1 MTGRIAA
8 TADGTGRSS
17 AIVAE
22 PARQCS
28 SRPGVG
34 PAPTRTRSE
43 LLGRRRE
50 CAVLDNVLAGALS
63 RWSATVVVTGEAGS
77 GKSALLDHVRASA
90 VDFQVVRCCGVE
102 SEMELPYAGL
112 HQLCSALLPGRLD
125 QLPGPQRHAL
135 QAALGLAAPSAAQD
149 RFLVG
154 LAVLSL
160 VAMKSDEQP
169 LLCLVDDAQWLDHA
183 SLQTLA
189 FMARR
194 LTAEP
199 IAVVFAL
206 REGTRSGEL
215 AGLPTLVLRGLEKAD
230 ADRLLASAVHAPLDE
245 HVRDRIVAEAHGNPL
260 ALQEL
265 PRGLSPDQLA
275 GGFAIPDAG
284 SLTTRIEHNFLRR
297 VESLPRDTQLLLL
310 IAAAEPVGDMSLL
323 WRAARQLG
331 VSPEAAAPAEAA
343 ELIDFGVRIRFR
355 HPLVRSAIY
364 HSAAPDDRRT
374 VHRALATATDPN
386 TDPDRRAWHG
396 AYAAIGP
403 DEDVA
408 LELERSAVRAQGRAG
423 LAAAAAFHERA
434 AALTLD
440 PGLRRIRGLTAAQAM
455 LQAGA
460 PEPARELLRTA
471 TSGPLSDRDGAR
483 ADLLAAQIA
492 FAVNRGSEAPPLLLK
507 AARRLERLDPALA
520 RDTYLEALS
529 AAMFAGRLA
538 VGVTARDVAEA
549 ARSASQVSQP
559 PRPADL
565 LLDGLAIRFTD
576 GFPAARARLQRA
588 VEAFSADDLSPE
600 DEIRWLWL
608 ACTIAAEV
616 WDDESWYTLSARY
629 VTRAREAGALS
640 ELPLALSHRSVVLVF
655 AGQLDE
661 VAALVEET
669 QSVSDMTGSHLVP
682 YGALLH
688 AAWRGDDDVEH
699 LAEASMR
706 EARHRGEGIG
716 VGVIQSALA
725 LMQNSLGR
733 LPDAITA
740 ATVAS
745 AFPDD
750 LVSSYWGLIE
760 LIEAAARAGDRD
772 RARTALQILSVTTT
786 ASGTGWALGIEARC
800 RALLACGVEAEQLYR
815 EAIDRLAGTRI
826 RTELARTQLLYGVWL
841 RRQQRRQDARAN
853 LRIAHDMFTAMGA
866 EAWAGCA
873 TQELRSAGDS
883 LRRRTT
889 DAGVNLT
896 THEAQTA
903 RLACDGLS
911 NLEIGAR
918 LFLSPRTV
926 EWHLGNVFAKLGIT
940 SRRELSRALARPR
953 RFSA

>member
-1 MTGRIAA
+1 MTGHFAA
-8 TADGTGRSS
+8 PADGTGRSS
-17 AIVAE
+17 TIVGE
-22 PARQCS
+22 
-28 SRPGVG
+28 
-34 PAPTRTRSE
+34 PTREPPPQPGAGPVPGRARAG

-50 CAVLDNVLAGALS
+50 CAVLVDVLAEARS
-63 RWSATVVVTGEAGS
+63 RWSAAVVVTGEAGS

-90 VDFQVVRCCGVE
+90 ADFQVLRCCGVE

-112 HQLCSALLPGRLD
+112 HQLCSSLLEGLD
-125 QLPGPQRHAL
+125 QLPEPQRHAL
-135 QAALGLAAPSAAQD
+135 QAALGLAAPTTPQD

-160 VAMKSDEQP
+160 VAVKSAEQP

-189 FMARR
+189 FVARR

-206 REGTRSGEL
+206 REGTRAGEL
-215 AGLPTLVLRGLEKAD
+215 AGLPALVLRGLEKAD
-230 ADRLLASAVHAPLDE
+230 AHRLLASAVHAPLDE

-275 GGFAIPDAG
+275 GGFAIPGAG
-284 SLTTRIEHNFLRR
+284 SLTTRMEHHFLRR
-297 VESLPRDTQLLLL
+297 VEPLPRDTRLLLL
-310 IAAAEPVGDMSLL
+310 LAAAEPVGEMCLL

-364 HSAAPDDRRT
+364 HAAAPGDRRT
-374 VHRALATATDPN
+374 VHRALAGATDPDI
-386 TDPDRRAWHG
+386 DPDRRAWHG
-396 AYAAIGP
+396 AHAAIGP

-408 LELERSAVRAQGRAG
+408 LELERSAARAQDRAG
-423 LAAAAAFHERA
+423 LAAAAAFRERA
-434 AALTLD
+434 AALTPD
-440 PGLRRIRGLTAAQAM
+440 PGLRCARGLTAARAM

-460 PEPARELLRTA
+460 PESARELLRTA
-471 TSGPLSDRDGAR
+471 RSGPLSDLDGAR

-492 FAVNRGSEAPPLLLK
+492 FTVDRGSGAPPLLLD
-507 AARRLERLDPALA
+507 AARQLERLDPALA

-538 VGVTARDVAEA
+538 IGVTARDVAQA
-549 ARSASQVSQP
+549 ARSAPPASQP

-576 GFPAARARLQRA
+576 GYAAARAPLQRA
-588 VEAFSADDLSPE
+588 VQAFSADDLSPE

-608 ACTIAAEV
+608 ACTSAAEV
-616 WDDESWYTLSARY
+616 WDDESWCMLSARY
-629 VTRAREAGALS
+629 VTCAREAGALS
-640 ELPLALSHRSVVLVF
+640 ELPLALSHRSVVLAF
-655 AGQLDE
+655 AGQLAE
-661 VAALVEET
+661 VATLVDET
-669 QSVSDMTGSHLVP
+669 QAVSTVTGSHLVP

-725 LMQNSLGR
+725 LLRNSLGR
-733 LPDAITA
+733 LPDATAA

-772 RARTALQILSVTTT
+772 RARTALQTLSVTTT

-800 RALLACGVEAEQLYR
+800 RALLACDVEAEQLYR

-841 RRQQRRQDARAN
+841 RRQERRHDARTH
-853 LRIAHDMFTAMGA
+853 LRIAHDMFTGMGA
-866 EAWAGCA
+866 QAWAGRA
-873 TQELRSAGDS
+873 AQELRSAGDS
-883 LRRRTT
+883 VRRRSP
-889 DAGVNLT
+889 DASADLT
-896 THEAQTA
+896 THEAQIA
-903 RLACDGLS
+903 RLAGAGLS

-926 EWHLGNVFAKLGIT
+926 EWHLGNAFAKLGIT
-940 SRRELSRALARPR
+940 SRRELGRALARPR
-953 RFSA
+953 RLTA

>member
-1 MTGRIAA
+1 
-8 TADGTGRSS
+8 
-17 AIVAE
+17 
-22 PARQCS
+22 
-28 SRPGVG
+28 
-34 PAPTRTRSE
+34 
-43 LLGRRRE
+43 
-50 CAVLDNVLAGALS
+50 
-63 RWSATVVVTGEAGS
+63 
-77 GKSALLDHVRASA
+77 
-90 VDFQVVRCCGVE
+90 
-102 SEMELPYAGL
+102 
-112 HQLCSALLPGRLD
+112 
-125 QLPGPQRHAL
+125 
-135 QAALGLAAPSAAQD
+135 
-149 RFLVG
+149 
-154 LAVLSL
+154 
-160 VAMKSDEQP
+160 
-169 LLCLVDDAQWLDHA
+169 
-183 SLQTLA
+183 
-189 FMARR
+189 
-194 LTAEP
+194 
-199 IAVVFAL
+199 
-206 REGTRSGEL
+206 
-215 AGLPTLVLRGLEKAD
+215 
-230 ADRLLASAVHAPLDE
+230 
-245 HVRDRIVAEAHGNPL
+245 
-260 ALQEL
+260 
-265 PRGLSPDQLA
+265 
-275 GGFAIPDAG
+275 
-284 SLTTRIEHNFLRR
+284 
-297 VESLPRDTQLLLL
+297 
-310 IAAAEPVGDMSLL
+310 MSLL

-364 HSAAPDDRRT
+364 HSAAPDDRRM
-374 VHRALATATDPN
+374 VHRALAKATDPN

-423 LAAAAAFHERA
+423 LAAAAAFRERA
-434 AALTLD
+434 VALTLD
-440 PGLRRIRGLTAAQAM
+440 PGLRCVRGLTAAQAM

-471 TSGPLSDRDGAR
+471 TSGPLSDLDGAR

-507 AARRLERLDPALA
+507 AARQLERLDPALA

-549 ARSASQVSQP
+549 ARSAPQASRP

-576 GFPAARARLQRA
+576 GYAAARAPLQRA
-588 VEAFSADDLSPE
+588 VQAFSADDLPPE

-608 ACTIAAEV
+608 ACTSAAEV

-669 QSVSDMTGSHLVP
+669 ESVSNVTGSHLVP

-706 EARHRGEGIG
+706 EARRRGEGIG

-725 LMQNSLGR
+725 LTQNSLGR
-733 LPDAITA
+733 LPDAMTA

-826 RTELARTQLLYGVWL
+826 RTELARTHLLYGVWL
-841 RRQQRRQDARAN
+841 RRQQRRHDARAN

-866 EAWAGCA
+866 EVWAGCA

-883 LRRRTT
+883 LRRRST
-889 DAGVNLT
+889 DAGVDLT
-896 THEAQTA
+896 THEAQ
-903 RLACDGLS
+903 
-911 NLEIGAR
+911 IGAAGVR
-918 LFLSPRTV
+918 WPVQPRDRRAPVPQPAHRRMASRQRVRQARHHVTPGAEPGAGPAPPTQRVSAGITAARGPDSPGPGPMPGSKPVPPRGLRRTFSDTV
-926 EWHLGNVFAKLGIT
+926 EGTPTH
-940 SRRELSRALARPR
+940 RR
-953 RFSA
+953 

>member
-1 MTGRIAA
+1 MTSQLAA
-8 TADGTGRSS
+8 PAEGTRRSSSLADGPTPEPSRHPRRTSS
-17 AIVAE
+17 
-22 PARQCS
+22 
-28 SRPGVG
+28 G
-34 PAPTRTRSE
+34 

-50 CAVLDNVLAGALS
+50 CAVLDDVLAEARS
-63 RWSATVVVTGEAGS
+63 RRSAAVVVTGEPGS
-77 GKSALLDHVRASA
+77 GKSALLGHVRASA
-90 VDFQVVRCCGVE
+90 VDFQVLRCCGVE

-112 HQLCSALLPGRLD
+112 HQMCSALLGRLD

-135 QAALGLAAPSAAQD
+135 QAALGLAAPTAAQD

-189 FMARR
+189 FTARR

-206 REGTRSGEL
+206 REGTRVVEL
-215 AGLPTLVLRGLEKAD
+215 AGLPTVVLRGLEKAD
-230 ADRLLASAVHAPLDE
+230 AYSLLASAVHAPLDE

-265 PRGLSPDQLA
+265 PCGLSPEQLA
-275 GGFAIPDAG
+275 GGFAIPNAG
-284 SLTTRIEHNFLRR
+284 SLTTRIEDNFLRR
-297 VESLPRDTQLLLL
+297 VESLPGDTRLLLL
-310 IAAAEPVGDMSLL
+310 TAAAEPVGEMGLL

-331 VSPEAAAPAEAA
+331 VGPEAAAPAEAA

-364 HSAAPDDRRT
+364 HSAAPGDRRT
-374 VHRALATATDPN
+374 VHRALAEATDPN

-396 AYAAIGP
+396 AHSAIGP

-408 LELERSAVRAQGRAG
+408 LELERSAARAKARAG

-434 AALTLD
+434 AALTPD
-440 PGLRRIRGLTAAQAM
+440 PGRRRTRSLTAAQAM

-460 PEPARELLRTA
+460 PESARELLRSA
-471 TSGPLSDRDGAR
+471 TSGPSSDLDGAR

-492 FAVNRGSEAPPLLLK
+492 FSVNRGSEAPPLLLR
-507 AARRLERLDPALA
+507 AARQLERLDPALA
-520 RDTYLEALS
+520 RDTCLEALS

-538 VGVTARDVAEA
+538 TGVTVRAVAEA
-549 ARSASQVSQP
+549 VRSAPPASRP

-565 LLDGLAIRFTD
+565 LLDGLVTRFTD
-576 GFPAARARLQRA
+576 GYAAANAPLQRA
-588 VEAFSADDLSPE
+588 VQAFLADDLSPE

-608 ACTIAAEV
+608 ACTSAAEM
-616 WDDESWYTLSARY
+616 WDDESWYALSARY
-629 VTRAREAGALS
+629 VTRTREAGALS
-640 ELPLALSHRSVVLVF
+640 ELPLALSQRSVVLVF
-655 AGQLDE
+655 AGQLAE
-661 VAALVEET
+661 VATLVDET
-669 QSVSDMTGSHLVP
+669 QAVGSVTGSHLVP

-688 AAWRGDDDVEH
+688 AAWRGDDDIGH
-699 LAEASMR
+699 LAEESMR
-706 EARHRGEGIG
+706 KARHRGEGIG

-725 LMQNSLGR
+725 VTHNSLGR
-733 LPDAITA
+733 LPDAMTA
-740 ATVAS
+740 AAAAS

-772 RARTALQILSVTTT
+772 RARTALQTLSVTTT

-800 RALLACGVEAEQLYR
+800 RALLACGVEAEHFYR

-826 RTELARTQLLYGVWL
+826 RTELARAHLLYGVWL
-841 RRQQRRQDARAN
+841 RRRQRHHDARAQ

-866 EAWAGCA
+866 EVWACGA
-873 TQELRSAGDS
+873 ARELRSAGES
-883 LRRRTT
+883 VRRRIT
-889 DAGVNLT
+889 DAGADLT
-896 THEAQTA
+896 AHEAQIA

-940 SRRELSRALARPR
+940 SRRELRRALARPR
-953 RFSA
+953 RLSA